1 MATPTIDILEVARKR
16 LGDDV
21 DVDFL
26 RDALASL
33 LHALMDAEVTTQAG
47 AAYGERNPARLSQRN
62 GYRERQWDTRV
73 GTLDLAIP
81 RLRTGS
87 YYPTFLEPRRRS
99 EQALLSV

>member
-1 MATPTIDILEVARKR
+1 MAIPTIDILEVARKR

-26 RDALASL
+26 REALAAF

-47 AAYGERNPARLSQRN
+47 AGYGERTPARLSQRN
-62 GYRERQWDTRV
+62 GYRERRWDTRV

-81 RLRTGS
+81 KLRTGT

-99 EQALLSV
+99 E